1 MCKQVGEYIWYNYY
15 VKSKKDKYAMK
26 DLNKIS
32 IEDLGKGSKI
42 KLEPCD
48 VEHDM
53 YWRVAIDVLETI
65 QKNNEQG
72 QPTVMVVPYGPL
84 GPYSRLVYLINKYRV
99 SLKNC
104 VFINMDEYLTD
115 DKKYIDNLDPLSFRG
130 GMDRI
135 FYSKID
141 EELNIPSENR
151 YFPDPENP
159 EKVMEIIKKYG
170 KLDLVFG
177 GVGING
183 HYAFNEPPKD
193 NEDCS
198 NLEFMNR
205 PTRVL
210 EVSLE
215 TRTVNAVM
223 NCGGDI
229 DQIPKY
235 CITVGMKEIFMAK
248 KIIMCQPRDWNA
260 GALRKILHGEPTSKV
275 PCSLFQ
281 NHNNAVLYATTVAMQ
296 PTKPEIRV
304 YNK

>member
-1 MCKQVGEYIWYNYY
+1 ME
-15 VKSKKDKYAMK
+15 
-26 DLNKIS
+26 DLNKIR
-32 IEDLGKGSKI
+32 IEDLGKGSNI
-42 KLEPCD
+42 KLEVCD

-53 YWRVAIDVLETI
+53 YWKVAIAVLEVI
-65 QKNNEQG
+65 EENNKKGE
-72 QPTVMVVPYGPL
+72 PTVMVVPYGPL
-84 GPYSRLVYLINKYRV
+84 GPYSRIVYLVNKYRV

-115 DKKYIDNLDPLSFRG
+115 DKKYIDKADPLSFRG

-141 EELNIPSENR
+141 PELNVLPENR

-159 EKVMEIIKKYG
+159 GKVMEIINKYG
-170 KLDLVFG
+170 KLDMVFG

-183 HYAFNEPPKD
+183 HYAFNEPPKAGEVCS
-193 NEDCS
+193 NEDF
-198 NLEFMNR
+198 LNR

-210 EVSLE
+210 EVAHE
-215 TRTVNAVM
+215 TRTVNSFM

-260 GALRKILHGEPTSKV
+260 GASRKILHGEPTAKV

-281 NHNNAVLYATTVAMQ
+281 AHKDATLFATREALL